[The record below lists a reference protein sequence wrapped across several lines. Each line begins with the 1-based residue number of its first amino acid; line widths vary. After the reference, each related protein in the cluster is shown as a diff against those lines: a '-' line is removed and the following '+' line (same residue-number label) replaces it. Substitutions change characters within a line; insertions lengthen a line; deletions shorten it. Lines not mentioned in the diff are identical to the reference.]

1 MKSYS
6 VHGTV
11 QLHILANSVEE
22 AEMKARRKFEKS
34 GLGVLITAT
43 RIEPVAPDFWRVGM
57 LVEYVRSAEWA
68 WSTGMLGVVHEVK
81 DPKIPGHEY
90 QVFYVHPLHMRG
102 PKTGEPD
109 TQCSWWTTPQDVRY
123 IEEVEGQ

>member
-57 LVEYVRSAEWA
+57 LVEYVRSSEWA
-68 WSTGMLGVVHEVK
+68 WSVGTLGVVNRLRSEYAK
-81 DPKIPGHEY
+81 TPGHEY
-90 QVFYVHPLHMRG
+90 QVFYVHPLHMSG
-102 PKTGEPD
+102 PRTGEPD
-109 TQCSWWTTPQDVRY
+109 LQCTWWTTPADVRF
-123 IEEVEGQ
+123 IGEEG